1 MPRNTRSATERRNVL
16 AGAGA
21 ALLGGTFASGQ
32 AAADT
37 TTIRVQQ
44 GTETSGM
51 PAPEYAIFTE
61 LSPDSKLMKDGWNTR
76 VFTNTDTQKGRGI
89 TCDFTTGIVTLARGI
104 YHVTGLSMV
113 AYATGG
119 EPPEMT
125 TIRAPASAGYCR
137 LRSFDPDRVL
147 APGLRGIE
155 NDDPSIISIGSPS
168 TANLTPSLLEA
179 YYETD
184 KPAQI
189 ILEHQSGSHPEQ
201 IYLRVYV
208 ENSKWHAMAR
218 LSIRRIGG
226 A

>member
-1 MPRNTRSATERRNVL
+1 MPRNTRNASDRRTVL
-16 AGAGA
+16 AGAG

-37 TTIRVQQ
+37 AIIRVQQ
-44 GTETSGM
+44 GNETSGM

-76 VFTNTDTQKGRGI
+76 VFTNIDAQKGSGI
-89 TCDFTTGIVTLARGI
+89 TCDFTTGIVTLAPGL
-104 YHVTGLSMV
+104 YHIAGLSMV
-113 AYATGG
+113 AYGTGG

-155 NDDPSIISIGSPS
+155 NDDPSIVSIGSPS

-184 KPAQI
+184 KTAEI
-189 ILEHQSGSHPEQ
+189 LLEHQSGSHPEQ

-218 LSIRRIGG
+218 LSIRRIVG

>member
-1 MPRNTRSATERRNVL
+1 MPRNARSTTERRNVL

-21 ALLGGTFASGQ
+21 ALMGGTFVSGQ

-37 TTIRVQQ
+37 TTTQVQQ
-44 GTETSGM
+44 GRATPGM
-51 PAPEYAIFTE
+51 SAPEYAIFTE

-76 VFTNTDTQKGRGI
+76 VFTNTDVQKGSGI
-89 TCDFTTGIVTLARGI
+89 TCDLATGIVTLAPGI
-104 YHVTGLSMV
+104 YHIAGLSMV

-119 EPPEMT
+119 EPAEMT

-137 LRSFDPDRVL
+137 LRSFDPGRVL

-155 NDDPSIISIGSPS
+155 NDDPSIISIGSPAS
-168 TANLTPSLLEA
+168 ANLTPSLLEA
-179 YYETD
+179 YNEID
-184 KPAQI
+184 KTGQI
-189 ILEHQSGSHPEQ
+189 LLEHQSGSHPEQ

>member
-1 MPRNTRSATERRNVL
+1 MPRKTRITSERRNIL
-16 AGAGA
+16 FRAGA
-21 ALLGGTFASGQ
+21 ALLGGTFASRQ
-32 AAADT
+32 AAADA

-44 GTETSGM
+44 AKEPGM
-51 PAPEYAIFTE
+51 SAPEYAIFTE

-76 VFTNTDTQKGRGI
+76 VFTNTDAQRGSGI
-89 TCDFTTGIVTLARGI
+89 TCDLTTGIVTLAPGI
-104 YHVTGLSMV
+104 YHITGLSMV

-184 KPAQI
+184 KPAQVF
-189 ILEHQSGSHPEQ
+189 LEHQSGSHPEQ

-218 LSIRRIGG
+218 LSIRRIAG

>member
-1 MPRNTRSATERRNVL
+1 
-16 AGAGA
+16 
-21 ALLGGTFASGQ
+21 
-32 AAADT
+32 
-37 TTIRVQQ
+37 
-44 GTETSGM
+44 M

-76 VFTNTDTQKGRGI
+76 VFTNTDAQKGSGI
-89 TCDFTTGIVTLARGI
+89 TCDLTTGILTLAPGI
-104 YHVTGLSMV
+104 YHIAGLSMV

>member
-1 MPRNTRSATERRNVL
+1 MPRNTRGATERRNVL
-16 AGAGA
+16 TGTGA
-21 ALLGGTFASGQ
+21 ALLAGAFASGH
-32 AAADT
+32 AVADT
-37 TTIRVQQ
+37 TTIPVQQ
-44 GTETSGM
+44 GKEAPGM
-51 PAPEYAIFTE
+51 AAPEYAIFTE
-61 LSPDSKLMKDGWNTR
+61 FSPDSKPMKDGWNTR
-76 VFTNTDTQKGRGI
+76 VFTNTDVQKGSGI
-89 TCDFTTGIVTLARGI
+89 TCDFTTGIVTLAPGV
-104 YHVTGLSMV
+104 YHISGLSMV
-113 AYATGG
+113 AYASGG

-189 ILEHQSGSHPEQ
+189 LLEHQSGTHPEQ

-218 LSIRRIGG
+218 LSIRRVMGV
-226 A
+226 